1 MYHRWNMKPLQ
12 CKDCIFHVFLVVGT
26 LLYRKN
32 NNFEVWTV
40 APEFKITPRPKLL
53 LAKTVQGK
61 WNSKQL
67 LTKYIKK
74 KKRIGP
80 KSSSSITFYFLSNQ
94 QQQHLGNSKKISY
107 GSSYQGLLFFTGI
120 LLISDNSPSKTK
132 KNLQQTTH
140 SCYQLKHSHL
150 PSLQIES

>member
-1 MYHRWNMKPLQ
+1 MKPLQ

-26 LLYRKN
+26 LLYRQKQQLRSVN
-32 NNFEVWTV
+32 WSSGIQNHTM
-40 APEFKITPRPKLL
+40 
-53 LAKTVQGK
+53 AKTTVSKNSLVQ
-61 WNSKQL
+61 L
-67 LTKYIKK
+67 ITKYFK

-94 QQQHLGNSKKISY
+94 QKHLGNSNKIAY
-107 GSSYQGLLFFTGI
+107 DSSYQG

>member
-1 MYHRWNMKPLQ
+1 MKPLQ

-26 LLYRKN
+26 LLYRQKQQLRSVN
-32 NNFEVWTV
+32 WSSGIQNHTM
-40 APEFKITPRPKLL
+40 
-53 LAKTVQGK
+53 AKTTVSKNSLVQ
-61 WNSKQL
+61 L
-67 LTKYIKK
+67 ITKYFK

-94 QQQHLGNSKKISY
+94 QQQHLGNSNKISY